1 MSSPQD
7 SAAKRLLV
15 VDDSRTI
22 RHVVELVFMATEFE
36 VVGAANGDEARAAIA
51 AGPFDLVL
59 VDVHLDGEDGL
70 ELARSLKQTT
80 PAECSILMM
89 VPETFTD
96 PGVIEAAE
104 IDGHLIKPFRSQ
116 GLIDQARMLTGSMV
130 LQDSPKSFEEQR
142 ELERLEREARERRGT
157 SGLDLG
163 MRGRLAA
170 DPDLDFDLLFG
181 EAVAEPPPP
190 VIDTENEVVSEAP
203 EAVAEDP
210 EVASENEVDSE
221 NEVASEV
228 ASEDDSRTPVHV
240 EEDATEVE
248 PKRPVILEDSG
259 EVGADVVRIRPSP
272 WPKVA
277 VALVLAGAIAAYFF
291 SR

>member
-1 MSSPQD
+1 MPAVSSAQD
-7 SAAKRLLV
+7 SATKRLLV

-36 VVGAANGDEARAAIA
+36 VVGAASGDEARAAIA
-51 AGPFDLVL
+51 AGSFDLVL

-80 PAECSILMM
+80 PPECSILMM

-190 VIDTENEVVSEAP
+190 PVIDSENEVVSEAP
-203 EAVAEDP
+203 EAEAEDP
-210 EVASENEVDSE
+210 EADSE
-221 NEVASEV
+221 NEVVSEA

-248 PKRPVILEDSG
+248 PKRSVILEDSG

-277 VALVLAGAIAAYFF
+277 VALVIAGAIAAYFF
-291 SR
+291 TR